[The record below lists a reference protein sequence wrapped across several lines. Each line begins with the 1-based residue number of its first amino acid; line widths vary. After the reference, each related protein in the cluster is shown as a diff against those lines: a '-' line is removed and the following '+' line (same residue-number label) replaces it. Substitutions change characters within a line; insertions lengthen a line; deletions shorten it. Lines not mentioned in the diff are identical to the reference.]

1 MEQVLEPKHDDGC
14 GWHSD
19 WHNCNC
25 KLHKYLV
32 WVEPGKCGDVTY
44 FSCSAEEA
52 IIRQIRAAESRD
64 HKYQTQEEAL
74 EDFIAVNWAIWEGS
88 EKP

>member
-1 MEQVLEPKHDDGC
+1 MEQVLKPKHDDGC

-19 WHNCNC
+19 WNNCTC
-25 KLHKYLV
+25 KLHQHLV

-64 HKYQTQEEAL
+64 HTYQTQEEAL

-88 EKP
+88 EKI

>member
-1 MEQVLEPKHDDGC
+1 MEQDLKPRHDDDC
-14 GWHSD
+14 SWNSD
-19 WHNCNC
+19 WHNCTC

-44 FSCSAEEA
+44 LSCSAEEA
-52 IIRQIRAAESRD
+52 IIRQIKAAESRD
-64 HKYQTQEEAL
+64 HTYQTQEEAL
-74 EDFIAVNWAIWEGS
+74 EDFIAANWAIWEGS